1 MERLE
6 WLLVGL
12 LGVGAVGHLF
22 GTFAGYLPGTEVFV
36 WSLTAVFYVF
46 TVIFLQAL
54 RIVRK
59 NDRWIT
65 FGASA
70 ATAVWVGLALAFG
83 GAVGNVWDPRA
94 VMHAG
99 VSAALLVTTFLS
111 SKTPAPPLI

>member
-12 LGVGAVGHLF
+12 LAIGAVGHLF
-22 GTFAGYLPGTEVFV
+22 GTFTGYAPGTEVFV

-46 TVIFLQAL
+46 TVVFLQVL

-65 FGASA
+65 LGASA
-70 ATAVWVGLALAFG
+70 ATAAWVVLALAFG
-83 GAVGNVWDPRA
+83 LAVGNLWDPRA
-94 VMHAG
+94 LMHAG
-99 VSAALLVTTFLS
+99 VSAALLVTTFVS
-111 SKTPAPPLI
+111 FRHRPHH

>member
-1 MERLE
+1 MERFE

-12 LGVGAVGHLF
+12 LGVGALGHLF
-22 GTFAGYLPGTEVFV
+22 GTFTGYAPGTEVFV

-46 TVIFLQAL
+46 AVIFLQAL

-65 FGASA
+65 IGATT
-70 ATAVWVGLALAFG
+70 ATAVWAVLALAFG
-83 GAVGNVWDPRA
+83 GSVGNVWDPRA

-99 VSAALLVTTFLS
+99 VSAALLATTFLS
-111 SKTPAPPLI
+111 SRPLLRL